1 MLYLINILP
10 FIILMWLFKRRN
22 QIEEQVFN
30 GPGFISAFY
39 LIVYNNS
46 YDIMCQPLAWHFKER
61 LHIWHRLH

>member
-46 YDIMCQPLAWHFKER
+46 YDIMCQ
-61 LHIWHRLH
+61 